1 MRNQVLGVATQV
13 PVMAIVILLVLLF
26 VGIGIIVVIHICMVG
41 RAFRRGF
48 GNRNSSN
55 NMVVERGELG
65 SRSMSREELPCFD
78 FKAKEIKG
86 ATPSPSPADCAVCLE
101 DFKAGEKCRLLPLC
115 CHSFHAECVDMWL
128 LRTALCPICR
138 GSADFDRAVEESSRY
153 VAAGVRRDQF
163 NIASGTEVG
172 T

>member
-86 ATPSPSPADCAVCLE
+86 ATPSPCPADCAVCLE
-101 DFKAGEKCRLLPLC
+101 DFKAGEKCRLLPL
-115 CHSFHAECVDMWL
+115 
-128 LRTALCPICR
+128 

-153 VAAGVRRDQF
+153 VAAGVRRDQV
-163 NIASGTEVG
+163 NIVSGTEGQHTGNVG
-172 T
+172 TKFKNSESANTVEYYF